1 MERLNKAVSF
11 LQLVSNT
18 RRSKNLG
25 FYYFRN
31 AFKNWEVE
39 TQTCCPERVRS
50 M

>member
-1 MERLNKAVSF
+1 MERLTKAVSF

-25 FYYFRN
+25 LCYFRN
-31 AFKNWEVE
+31 AFKNWEEE